1 MLIKIGEE
9 MKVSRLLAAALAAAL
24 AASAHAQDEP
34 VSVLYAGGSFGQAH
48 WRPGCAGTSTCED
61 TDNTVRVFGGYQ
73 INRVLAAEVAYT
85 NLGIIGNATS
95 RVAGHAWEA
104 VGLAMWPLA
113 GAIAVY
119 GKLGVFRGKAKS
131 NAGNQETNY
140 GPLVGAG
147 AELGLTRNVALRGE
161 WQHYS
166 GVGGSTLAKSDINAW
181 FLGALWRF

>member
-95 RVAGHAWEA
+95 RVTGHAWEA

-131 NAGNQETNY
+131 NAG
-140 GPLVGAG
+140 VS
-147 AELGLTRNVALRGE
+147 AELALTRHVALRGE

>member
-95 RVAGHAWEA
+95 RSEERR
-104 VGLAMWPLA
+104 VGKERGSGGWPDEERRRRDGDSA
-113 GAIAVY
+113 
-119 GKLGVFRGKAKS
+119 S
-131 NAGNQETNY
+131 QE
-140 GPLVGAG
+140 G
-147 AELGLTRNVALRGE
+147 R
-161 WQHYS
+161 
-166 GVGGSTLAKSDINAW
+166 
-181 FLGALWRF
+181 

>member
-1 MLIKIGEE
+1 MTALK
-9 MKVSRLLAAALAAAL
+9 LLPIAALAAAALAAPL
-24 AASAHAQDEP
+24 HAQDEA
-34 VSVLYAGGSFGQAH
+34 VSHLYAGGSFGQAH

-61 TDNTVRVFGGYQ
+61 TDNTLRVFGGYQ

-85 NLGIIGNATS
+85 NLGIIGDPPS

-113 GAIAVY
+113 GAISVY
-119 GKLGVFRGKAKS
+119 GKLGAFRGKAKS

-140 GPLVGAG
+140 GPLLGVG
-147 AELGLTRNVALRGE
+147 AELALMRNVALRAE